1 MISIQRRSRSL
12 RSGITLAGLALAA
25 SFALAGCTT
34 PDASADDPAPGTET
48 EDAGAEGGESDV
60 IRIAYIQKQG
70 DQQYFIDQADGAKAA
85 AAELGAEV
93 TIINVGDDANAAISQ
108 LDTVIAQGFDAIAIV
123 VPDQKIG
130 PQVIQAARDAG
141 IPLVATDDAIEDGD
155 GNAAPF
161 VGFDGRAMGEQVG
174 AKAAELFMDSGWTAE
189 DTRIMRVSK
198 EDLATCEARN
208 DGAAEVFGET
218 TGVDLEI
225 VRVGSDASTI
235 DSQNKAGAALT
246 GNPGVKHWV
255 VWGCNDES
263 ATGAVTAL
271 HNAGVAPAD
280 ILGVGLGA
288 YLTCKDWQAGV
299 ESGNR
304 AALYISGV
312 DVGSAAIKVLVDSV
326 KNGTELPANTIA
338 DTTIVDPENWEDVMG
353 SCV

>member
-1 MISIQRRSRSL
+1 MTSIQRRSRSV
-12 RSGITLAGLALAA
+12 RSSTTLIGFALVMASALAA
-25 SFALAGCTT
+25 CSTSEAGA
-34 PDASADDPAPGTET
+34 DAPASEAATD
-48 EDAGAEGGESDV
+48 DAGTDGGDL

-85 AAELGAEV
+85 GEELGAEI

-130 PQVIQAARDAG
+130 PQVIQAAKDAG

-155 GNAAPF
+155 GNPAPF

-208 DGAAEVFGET
+208 DGAADVFAET

-235 DSQNKAGAALT
+235 DSQNKAAAALT

-263 ATGAVTAL
+263 VTGAVTAL
-271 HNAGVAPAD
+271 QNGAVAPAD

-312 DVGSAAIKVLVDSV
+312 DVGRAAVEVLVDTV
-326 KNGTELPANTIA
+326 KNGVELPANTIA
-338 DTTIVDPENWEDVMG
+338 DTTIVDPANWEDVMG